1 MKNFIFSINTLALVL
16 LVSCSHPTVTDKSSQ
31 DEQFDVFKKYYV
43 EQLFQ
48 ISPNIAMNAGRHDY
62 DSILQIPSSDLFSGK
77 INEWNKL
84 SDSLKKFE
92 LIRLNEANQI
102 DLKMMQDNIIS
113 NIWYVKEFKE
123 YEWDPSSY
131 NVCGAFAEIL
141 NGRYG
146 TLDSRLHDFN
156 LRLKNVKQYYEA
168 ARKLITTPTIE
179 HTDLAILQN
188 EGSAEDVFGSK
199 LKDSVAVST
208 LSEVEKQQLLGGADS
223 ARLFVLGYGAWLKEK
238 RAAMTV
244 ENSRSFRIGKTFYDA
259 KFKNDIVSAYSAEE
273 LYKKAIVRRSE
284 LHNEMKKLAS
294 QLWPVYYKNEM
305 MPSDSLVLIR
315 KVIDA
320 LSYKHVKP
328 ALFLSAI
335 EQQLPQLVKFVEE
348 KNLLYIDPSK
358 PLVVRKTP
366 AYMEGGG
373 AGASISPPGPF
384 DKGAN
389 TYYNVSP
396 LTDYTPEQA
405 ESYLREY
412 NEYIL
417 QILNIHEAIPGH
429 YTQLVYSINSPSII
443 KSIFGN
449 GAMVEG
455 WAVYAERMMI
465 ENGYGGNTPEMWLM
479 YYKWHLRSV
488 SNTILDYSVHV
499 LNMSEDDAK
508 KLLIDGAFQQQEEA
522 NGKWKR
528 VKLTQVQLCSYYDG
542 FTEIYE
548 LREDLKKKEGEA
560 FNLKKFHEKFLSYG
574 SAPVKYIRELMLN
587 TEGLTK

>member
-1 MKNFIFSINTLALVL
+1 MKNFIFSINALALLL
-16 LVSCSHPTVTDKSSQ
+16 LVSCSQPTVTDKSSQ
-31 DEQFDVFKKYYV
+31 DEHFDFFKKFYV
-43 EQLFQ
+43 EELFR
-48 ISPNIAMNAGRHDY
+48 ITPLMAMYAGRHDY
-62 DSILQIPSSDLFSGK
+62 DSILPVPSLDLFSSK

-84 SDSLKKFE
+84 SDSLKKFD
-92 LIRLNEANQI
+92 LVRLNEANQI
-102 DLKMMQDNIIS
+102 DLKMIQDNISS
-113 NIWYVKEFKE
+113 NIWYVKEFKD

-141 NGRYG
+141 NGRHG

-168 ARKLITTPTIE
+168 AKKLITIPTIE
-179 HTDLAILQN
+179 HTELAILQN
-188 EGSAEDVFGSK
+188 EGSAEEVFGAK
-199 LKDSVAVST
+199 LKDSIAVST
-208 LSEVEKQQLLGGADS
+208 LSEAEKMQLLVGADS
-223 ARLFVLGYGAWLKEK
+223 AKSYVLGYSAWLKEK
-238 RAAMTV
+238 RAAMTI
-244 ENSRSFRIGKTFYDA
+244 ENSRSFRIGKNLYEA
-259 KFKNDIVSAYSAEE
+259 KFKNDIVSAYSADE

-284 LHNEMKKLAS
+284 LHNEMKMLAT
-294 QLWPVYYKNEM
+294 QLWPVYYQDEI
-305 MPSDSLVLIR
+305 MPADSLLLIR

-328 ALFLSAI
+328 AMFLSAI
-335 EQQLPQLVKFVEE
+335 EEQLPQLIKFVEE

-358 PLVVRKTP
+358 PLIVRKTP

-384 DKGAN
+384 DKEAN

-396 LTDYTPEQA
+396 LTGYSPEQA

-429 YTQLVYSINSPSII
+429 YTQLVYSNNSPSII

-488 SNTILDYSVHV
+488 CNTILDYSVHV
-499 LNMSEDDAK
+499 LNMSEEDAK
-508 KLLIDGAFQQQEEA
+508 KLLIDGAFQQEEEA

-560 FNLKKFHEKFLSYG
+560 FNLKNFHEKFLSYG
-574 SAPVKYIRELMLN
+574 SAPVKYIRELMLS
-587 TEGLTK
+587 TEEIPN